1 MRHLVA
7 PTSVQLLGPHAAA
20 NLLGMSEP
28 LVDAALAYYADY
40 TDEIDELIAER
51 ARLAA
56 EAEASWHRQREL
68 LER

>member
-1 MRHLVA
+1 M
-7 PTSVQLLGPHAAA
+7 P
-20 NLLGMSEP
+20 EP
-28 LVDAALAYYADY
+28 LVDAALAYFADY